1 GAILSKFRNALKLQI
16 KQKAERGG
24 TMTNIL
30 DSLNDEIAK
39 VVKTLN
45 GFFDSKIEEVGSYST
60 WHKMYYE
67 NVKEYIMRGG
77 KRLRPVLVVLGY
89 KTIKSDDVPENLY
102 TAACSVEILHNGSL
116 LHDDLIDH
124 DETRRG
130 GKTFHATYRD
140 YYLEKSG
147 NKTASD
153 DYGMT
158 MAILG
163 GDSLINM
170 GAAAITAANLEPE
183 VSAKLHEYY
192 EFAFRNLVDGVLLE
206 MNMITDKSA
215 TPETYLRMVRM
226 KTAVLFDRSLM
237 MGAAIAKASDS
248 QLKALEEFGIN
259 VGKAFQ
265 VQDDILGSFGDEVI
279 IGKSASGDIREAK
292 KTMLVFE
299 VYERANHDQKKEL
312 DELLGKEGMTDEEVD
327 RVRDMFRETGALE
340 ATQKRM
346 SELLMSGQAAL
357 DKAEP
362 PLIPKYKEFLIG
374 LSDFLIQREY

>member
-1 GAILSKFRNALKLQI
+1 
-16 KQKAERGG
+16 
-24 TMTNIL
+24 MTNYL
-30 DSLNDEIAK
+30 ESLKDEMK
-39 VVKTLN
+39 RVVKTLN
-45 GFFDSKIEEVGSYST
+45 GFFDSKIEEVSTYSA
-60 WHKMYYE
+60 WHKKYYE

-77 KRLRPVLVVLGY
+77 KRLRPILVVLGY
-89 KTIKSDDVPENLY
+89 KAVKGDDVPENLY

-140 YYLEKSG
+140 LFFERTD
-147 NKTASD
+147 NKPASD

-163 GDSLINM
+163 GDSLINL
-170 GAAAITAANLEPE
+170 GAAAITAARLDPE
-183 VSAKLHEYY
+183 VTVKLHDYY
-192 EFAFRNLVDGVLLE
+192 EFAFQHLVDGVLLE

-248 QLKALEEFGIN
+248 QVAALEEFGIN

-265 VQDDILGSFGDEVI
+265 VQDDILGSFGDEEKL
-279 IGKSASGDIREAK
+279 GKSSSGDIREGK

-299 VYERANHDQKKEL
+299 AYERANPDQKKEL
-312 DELLGKEGMTDEEVD
+312 DVLLGKEGMSDAEVD
-327 RVRDMFRETGALE
+327 RVRDIFRETGALE
-340 ATQKRM
+340 ATQKWM
-346 SELLMSGQAAL
+346 SELLTSGQTAL

-374 LSDFLIQREY
+374 LSDFLIQRDY

>member
-1 GAILSKFRNALKLQI
+1 MTDYLGSLKYDVKRI
-16 KQKAERGG
+16 
-24 TMTNIL
+24 I
-30 DSLNDEIAK
+30 
-39 VVKTLN
+39 KTLN
-45 GFFDSKIEEVGSYST
+45 EFFDSKIEEVSVYSP
-60 WHKMYYE
+60 WHKKYYE

-77 KRLRPVLVVLGY
+77 KRLRPVLILLGY
-89 KTIKSDDVPENLY
+89 KSIKGDEVPDNLY

-140 YYLEKSG
+140 LYFERSS
-147 NKTASD
+147 NKAASN

-163 GDSLINM
+163 GDSLINL
-170 GAAAITAANLEPE
+170 GAAAITAADLEPA
-183 VSAKLHEYY
+183 VAVKLHHYY
-192 EFAFRNLVDGVLLE
+192 EFAFQNLVDGVLLE
-206 MNMITDKSA
+206 MHMIDDKSA

-237 MGAAIAKASDS
+237 MGATVAKASSS
-248 QLKALEEFGIN
+248 QISALEEFGVN

-265 VQDDILGSFGDEVI
+265 VQDDILGSFGDEAKL
-279 IGKSASGDIREAK
+279 GKSVSGDIREAK
-292 KTMLVFE
+292 RTMLVFE
-299 VYERANHDQKKEL
+299 AYKRGSTDQKREL
-312 DELLGKEGMTDEEVD
+312 DELLGKEGMTDDEVN
-327 RVRDMFRETGALE
+327 RVRDIFRETGALE
-340 ATQKRM
+340 ATQKWM
-346 SELLMSGQAAL
+346 SDLLTTGQAAL

-374 LSDFLIQREY
+374 LSDFLIQRDY